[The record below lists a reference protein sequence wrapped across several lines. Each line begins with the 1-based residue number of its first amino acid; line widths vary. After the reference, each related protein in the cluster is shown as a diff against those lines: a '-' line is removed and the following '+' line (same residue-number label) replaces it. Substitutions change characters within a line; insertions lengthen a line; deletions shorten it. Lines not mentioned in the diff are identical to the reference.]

1 MLPDNPFLQLVLPR
15 AASVLGRLQAL
26 IWSPEADVEVAF
38 GGSFVDPMGVEEA
51 SELSFRTV
59 ELPFS
64 WGNLFEQG
72 WFRVL
77 LPEHSGELYLHWY
90 DQGEGTVYRNGVPF
104 YGFDV
109 AHRFCKIPSDIREL
123 LIEGLCLQSAIWH
136 PEAKGL
142 NPAGSTL
149 SRVGLFRRNELAWE
163 VYHDVEA
170 LYQLTVEEAKAA
182 SPGKPLK
189 TLGVGYQEP
198 VNVVPVLYRRLLR
211 GLDDIFNAFNRG
223 GLEAAKKVV
232 SKVYSQLSGQHE
244 RIRAV
249 LTGHA
254 HIDLVWLWPETTGEY
269 KAVHTFSTMNRL
281 MDSYPELM
289 LGHSQPASYSAV
301 ERRSPKLMAAVRER
315 MASGR
320 WEAIGATEVESDTQ
334 MACGEALARSFLLGQ
349 RGFECLSGSFS
360 RVLWIPDVFGY
371 AGCLPQIMKQTGV
384 DYFFT
389 TKLTWSNIHLFPYS
403 SFVWRGIDGSE
414 VLVHVTQENGYNQL
428 ASAEELRRGAQAYRQ
443 SDVHDEFLAP
453 TGYGDGGGGVT
464 EEMCER
470 ARRYRSLGGMPEV
483 QWGSVMGFFDRLNHV
498 RAKLP
503 VYQGELYLEY
513 HRGVFTTHGD
523 LKARFRECERALQ
536 TWEAV
541 RSATGGGVLDD
552 GPWKRLVF
560 AQFHDYIPGS
570 SIWEVYEEGLPE
582 LAAISEKALE
592 SAAAELGN
600 ASAGGDDALFNPL
613 PLARTLLVPME
624 NHRKRAVTLSPLSGA
639 PIHRLPVPEAAGAV
653 EASAFEMASDFVKV
667 AFDPMGQISA
677 LSFCGKEVALSG
689 ALGAVAIYPD
699 YPAEFEAWDIDRQNL
714 SLGRVVDSTAD
725 AFVAV
730 CSREEG
736 VVEFRR
742 KLSERSEA
750 VVRYRLDAFNPVLH
764 IEMEIDWHD
773 EQALLRLLFPTAYSG
788 RSARFGTPFG
798 SVLRGQQPGNSREE
812 AMFEGPAS
820 RWAVIGDDGET
831 EGLGV
836 VTEAKYGFSAR
847 NGVLGVTLLRSPRVT
862 GEDRGHSSIFPAP
875 LRHGGKRSAYSDLGH
890 HTIRMAVYFQSPQ
903 ASREHLGAALAETL
917 FTEPVRYRG
926 EAVQAGFLGL
936 EGGETLVP
944 AWAKPAEDGQGWI
957 LRLHETMGRRGSAKL
972 RLAEGYAAYA
982 TDLSERKEGAEAV
995 GEVRFTPYSLISLRI
1010 LEDSYETK

>member
-26 IWSPEADVEVAF
+26 IWSSAGDVEVAF
-38 GGSFVDPMGVEEA
+38 GGSFVEPMRVEEA
-51 SELSFRTV
+51 SRLSFEMV
-59 ELPFS
+59 ELPFF
-64 WGNLFEQG
+64 WGKLFEQA
-72 WFRVL
+72 WFRIL
-77 LPEHSGELYLHWY
+77 LPEHSGELYLHWH
-90 DQGEGTVYRNGVPF
+90 DQGEGTVYRDGVPF

-109 AHRFCKIPSDIREL
+109 AHRFCRIPKGTREL
-123 LIEGLCLQSAIWH
+123 FVEGLCLQSAIWH

-142 NPAGSTL
+142 NSTGSTL
-149 SRVGLFRRNELAWE
+149 SKAGLFRRNELAWE

-182 SPGKPLK
+182 PSGKSLK
-189 TLGVGYQEP
+189 ILGVGYQEP

-223 GLEAAKKVV
+223 GLGAAKEVI
-232 SKVYSQLSGQHE
+232 SEVYSRLSGQHQ

-254 HIDLVWLWPETTGEY
+254 HIDLVWLWPERTGEY

-281 MDSYPELM
+281 MDSYPELVF
-289 LGHSQPASYSAV
+289 GYSQPASYSAV
-301 ERRSPKLMAAVRER
+301 EKRSPKLMEAVRER

-349 RGFECLSGSFS
+349 KGFERLSGSSS

-371 AGCLPQIMKQTGV
+371 AGCLPQIMNQTGV
-384 DYFFT
+384 EYFFT

-453 TGYGDGGGGVT
+453 TGFGDGGGGVT
-464 EEMCER
+464 EEICER

-483 QWGSVMGFFDRLNHV
+483 QWGSVTSFFDRLNQV

-541 RSATGGGVLDD
+541 RSVTGGGVLDD
-552 GPWKRLVF
+552 GPWRRLVF

-582 LAAISEKALE
+582 LAAISKKALE
-592 SAAAELGN
+592 AAVLELGN
-600 ASAGGDDALFNPL
+600 AGIGGDDALFNPL
-613 PLARTLLVPME
+613 PLARTTVVPIE
-624 NHRKRAVTLSPLSGA
+624 NHRRRAVTLPPLSGA
-639 PIHRLPVPEAAGAV
+639 PIHSLPVPGEAGAV
-653 EASAFEMASDFVKV
+653 EATPLEMASDHVRV
-667 AFDPMGQISA
+667 AFDSMGQIAA
-677 LSFCGKEVALSG
+677 LSFGGKEVALSG
-689 ALGAVAIYPD
+689 ALGALTIYPD
-699 YPAEFEAWDIDRQNL
+699 FPAEFEAWDIDRQNL
-714 SLGRVVDSTAD
+714 SLGRVVDSTAE

-742 KLSERSEA
+742 RLSERSEA
-750 VVRYRLDAFNPVLH
+750 VIRYRLDAFNPVLRVE
-764 IEMEIDWHD
+764 IEVDWRD

-788 RSARFGTPFG
+788 RNARFGTPFG

-836 VTEAKYGFSAR
+836 VTEAKYGFSAW
-847 NGVLGVTLLRSPRVT
+847 NGVLGVSLLRSPRVT
-862 GEDRGHSSIFPAP
+862 GEDRGHGSIFPAS
-875 LRHGGKRSAYSDLGH
+875 LRHGGGRSVYSDLGH
-890 HTIRMAVYFQSPQ
+890 HTIRMALYFQSPD

-944 AWAKPAEDGQGWI
+944 SWAKPAEDGRGWI

-972 RLAEGYAAYA
+972 RLAEGYAASI
-982 TDLSERKEGAEAV
+982 TDLSEKREEAV
-995 GEVRFTPYSLISLRI
+995 TVEEIRFTPYFLISLRI
-1010 LEDSYETK
+1010 SKNSHETK